1 VRGVMWLLGAA
12 VVGLLVAVGWWWV
25 AQNTD
30 QVVQLRLDLTG
41 RVGAWQMREPVQATV
56 LMLGSFAAGA
66 VAAGLPL
73 LVWATTRR
81 RATYAD
87 FNS

>member
-1 VRGVMWLLGAA
+1 
-12 VVGLLVAVGWWWV
+12 
-25 AQNTD
+25 
-30 QVVQLRLDLTG
+30 
-41 RVGAWQMREPVQATV
+41 MREPVQATV